1 MIFKS
6 FNDLPDDENSG
17 GFWKQQP
24 ITKPKPDLELPS
36 ESWLKRGAEVIG
48 WWFAK
53 FEHWLSGSGWLRAW
67 LRFCLWVCITL
78 TAAGLLLLPAVSTVL
93 AEFAVST
100 QWVATIIGHLAT
112 AVTVLPPVLI
122 SLAMA
127 YVIYLVARRLW
138 MRRRGRSGFRH
149 PEEYYQ

>member
-6 FNDLPDDENSG
+6 FNDLPDDENSAG
-17 GFWKQQP
+17 LWKQHP
-24 ITKPKPDLELPS
+24 VTKPEPDLELPS
-36 ESWLKRGAEVIG
+36 ESWLERGAEVIG

-53 FEHWLSGSGWLRAW
+53 FEHWLSGNGWLRAW
-67 LRFCLWVCITL
+67 LRFCLWLCITL

-112 AVTVLPPVLI
+112 SVTVLPPVLI

>member
-6 FNDLPDDENSG
+6 FNGLPDDENSG
-17 GFWKQQP
+17 GLWKQHP
-24 ITKPKPDLELPS
+24 INKPEPDLELPS
-36 ESWLKRGAEVIG
+36 ESWLERGAEVIG

-53 FEHWLSGSGWLRAW
+53 LEHWLSGNGWLRAW

-112 AVTVLPPVLI
+112 SVTVLPPVLI

-138 MRRRGRSGFRH
+138 MRRRGRAGFRH

>member
-1 MIFKS
+1 
-6 FNDLPDDENSG
+6 
-17 GFWKQQP
+17 
-24 ITKPKPDLELPS
+24 
-36 ESWLKRGAEVIG
+36 VIG

-53 FEHWLSGSGWLRAW
+53 FEHWLSGNGWLRAW
-67 LRFCLWVCITL
+67 LRFCLWLCITL